1 MNSVNDAET
10 EAARTESR
18 KGIKAKVQPLN
29 ALGATVTQC
38 KEQHARAVRAL
49 AEYVVRAD
57 SILHPPPHEMTWH
70 VMIVTG
76 VLVLWMLD
84 CIVAGNPAAHLVR
97 RAFPYVPVVT
107 EILTTAARLVVPAL
121 IIAMELLLGSL
132 VYRYGSQSPHRN
144 RLLQLAAAV
153 AGIGIAA
160 AVTTMALMLDLAGQ
174 AVSGQEHGS
183 LGFHQIVYYALAAVT
198 LLLRLVVLF
207 LSRPGAAAK
216 DFVVAKLTARKLR
229 KAEAKAKRPYQQH
242 DATFVALAISYL
254 QAVKDHFDAFGE
266 KVPYGPFTE
275 TTQAL
280 LHEHFPHIFPPVTPK
295 HPPGLPTTAQKS
307 PSSTWHEDDDV
318 IDAEVIPTN

>member
-10 EAARTESR
+10 KAARTESR
-18 KGIKAKVQPLN
+18 KVIKAKVKPLN
-29 ALGATVTQC
+29 ALAATVTQC

-57 SILHPPPHEMTWH
+57 SILHPPPHELTWH

-121 IIAMELLLGSL
+121 IIAMEVLLGSL
-132 VYRYGSQSPHRN
+132 VYRYGSQSPYRN
-144 RLLQLAAAV
+144 RPLQLAAAA
-153 AGIGIAA
+153 AGIAIAGM
-160 AVTTMALMLDLAGQ
+160 VTTMALMLDLAGQ
-174 AVSGQEHGS
+174 AASGQERGD
-183 LGFHQIVYYALAAVT
+183 LGFHQIVYYALAVLT
-198 LLLRLVVLF
+198 FVLHLVVLF
-207 LSRPGAAAK
+207 LGRPGAAAK
-216 DFVVAKLTARKLR
+216 DWVVAKLTARKLR

-242 DATFVALAISYL
+242 DRDFVDLATSYL
-254 QAVKDHFDAFGE
+254 QAVKEHVDAFGE
-266 KVPYGPFTE
+266 KIPYGPFTE

-280 LHEHFPHIFPPVTPK
+280 LHEHFPDIFPPVTPK
-295 HPPGLPTTAQKS
+295 KS
-307 PSSTWHEDDDV
+307 PSLPTATPKPSSTPWKEDDDV
-318 IDAEVIPTN
+318 LDAEVIPTN